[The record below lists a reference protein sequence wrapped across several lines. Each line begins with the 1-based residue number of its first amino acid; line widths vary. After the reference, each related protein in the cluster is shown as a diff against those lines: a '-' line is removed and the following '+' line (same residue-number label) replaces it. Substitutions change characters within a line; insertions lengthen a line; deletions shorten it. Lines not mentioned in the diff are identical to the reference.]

1 MATTRISPKQL
12 KDLEKDFEEK
22 VQQTALKFPG
32 DVVRIRFTIKPDW
45 SDDLSAYFR
54 VVLSDEASRDRRAQI
69 IRRLS
74 EQLEDDLDLKNLDLF
89 PYVSFRSKSE
99 VDRLQDPGWE

>member
-12 KDLEKDFEEK
+12 KDLEKDFEQK

-54 VVLSDEASRDRRAQI
+54 VVLSDEAARDNLAQI
-69 IRRLS
+69 AKSIRQ
-74 EQLEDDLDLKNLDLF
+74 QLEDDLDLKDLDLF
-89 PYVSFRSKSE
+89 PYVNFRSKSE
-99 VDRLQDPGWE
+99 EDKLRDPQWE